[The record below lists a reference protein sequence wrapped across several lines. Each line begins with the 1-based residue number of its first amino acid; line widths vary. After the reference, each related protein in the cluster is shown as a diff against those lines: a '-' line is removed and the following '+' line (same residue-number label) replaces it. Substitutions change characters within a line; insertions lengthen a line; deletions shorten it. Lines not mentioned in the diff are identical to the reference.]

1 MNRSLLKLVH
11 EELDS
16 GGTGVL
22 CTVVGSDGSTPRDLG
37 ASMWVRPDGSI
48 AGTIGGGPLEFA
60 VIGKSVEL
68 LGSGSGPI
76 LHESVLRENESEG
89 KAVCGGKVAI
99 LMEPLGRDAEVV
111 IFGAG
116 HVGKALA
123 HAASSA
129 GFRVIVWDEREEY
142 ANSEAIPC
150 GRVVACPLEEALEKD
165 VSLHASSYAV
175 VVTRGHALDT
185 DVVRMLEGKP
195 MAYLGLIGSRKKIV
209 FVREKLMQQG
219 VSEEYLDRIFQP
231 IGLPIGAETPEE
243 IAVSILSEIIA
254 VNRGADLAKLRSALA
269 NNPGPFFPA
278 LTADSG
284 QVEA

>member
-16 GGTGVL
+16 GGEGVL
-22 CTVVGSDGSTPRDLG
+22 CTVVGSDGSTPRDIG
-37 ASMWVRPDGSI
+37 ASMWVRSDGSI
-48 AGTIGGGPLEFA
+48 TGTIGGGPLEYA
-60 VIGKSVEL
+60 IIEKAVEL
-68 LGSGSGPI
+68 LRSGSGPI
-76 LHESVLRENESEG
+76 LHKTVLRESESGGE
-89 KAVCGGKVAI
+89 AVCGGEATI

-123 HAASSA
+123 HAASNA
-129 GFRVIVWDEREEY
+129 GFRVIVWDEREEF
-142 ANSEAIPC
+142 ANSKAIPC
-150 GRVVACPLEEALEKD
+150 GKVVACPLGEALEKG
-165 VSLHASSYAV
+165 VRLHASSYAV

-195 MAYLGLIGSRKKIV
+195 MAYLGLIGSRKKII

-219 VSEEYLDRIFQP
+219 VSREYLDRIFQP
-231 IGLPIGAETPEE
+231 IGLPISAETPEE

-269 NNPGPFFPA
+269 NNPGPFFPV
-278 LTADSG
+278 LQTDAD
-284 QVEA
+284 QVES

>member
-1 MNRSLLKLVH
+1 MNRSLLNLVH
-11 EELDS
+11 EEL
-16 GGTGVL
+16 GGGGAGVL
-22 CTVVGSDGSTPRDLG
+22 CTVVAADGSTPRDLG
-37 ASMWVRPDGSI
+37 TSMWVRPNGSI
-48 AGTIGGGPLEFA
+48 AGTVGGGPLEYTVVEKA
-60 VIGKSVEL
+60 VEL
-68 LGSGSGPI
+68 LRSGSGPI
-76 LHESVLRENESEG
+76 LHEAVLRENESEG
-89 KAVCGGKVAI
+89 KAVCGGKAAI

-142 ANSEAIPC
+142 ANPTAIPW
-150 GRVVACPLEEALEKD
+150 GKVIACPLEEALGKG
-165 VSLHASSYAV
+165 VRLHASSYVV
-175 VVTRGHALDT
+175 VVTRGHILDA

-209 FVREKLMQQG
+209 FVRENLMGQG
-219 VSEEYLDRIFQP
+219 ISKEYLDRIFQP

-254 VNRGADLAKLRSALA
+254 VYRGADLAKLRSALA

-278 LTADSG
+278 LPADSG